1 MKATASLDASQ
12 LARLSP
18 FIRSELRKLA
28 LTGAVSA
35 AAALRQVFIQLCG
48 TECSRR
54 DEVRFMLFAAPIAR
68 RIAIEIAGRS
78 ERIGDSDIST
88 TDLQEWLT
96 WLDTFDPMCAR
107 MIDLHYFAGL
117 STKETAR
124 ALAMPPQ
131 AVIRDLRFAKAWLH
145 ARLA

>member
-1 MKATASLDASQ
+1 MKATATLDATQ
-12 LARLSP
+12 FARLSP

-35 AAALRQVFIQLCG
+35 AAALKQVFIQLFG

-68 RIAIEIAGRS
+68 RIAIDIAGHR
-78 ERIGDSDIST
+78 ERIGDSDVST

-124 ALAMPPQ
+124 ALDMPPQ

-145 ARLA
+145 SKLV

>member
-12 LARLSP
+12 FARLSP

-35 AAALRQVFIQLCG
+35 AAALRQVFIQLFG
-48 TECSRR
+48 SECSRR
-54 DEVRFMLFAAPIAR
+54 DEARFMLFAAPIAR
-68 RIAIEIAGRS
+68 RIAIEIAPRS
-78 ERIGDSDIST
+78 ERIGDSDVST

-124 ALAMPPQ
+124 ALDMPPQ

-145 ARLA
+145 TKVV

>member
-1 MKATASLDASQ
+1 MKATASLDAAQ

-35 AAALRQVFIQLCG
+35 AAALRQVFIQLFG

-145 ARLA
+145 TRLA